1 MKTNRQ
7 GNKSLIENETWRVEN
22 ILVRAGKAARLVGRG
37 LRTMLFP
44 FQLPRTRCNAHCHPS
59 HTITSTHT
67 HTHMLRVHSA
77 KRSPK
82 VRSTT
87 VSASFSDLNAPTCAL
102 PTDPG
107 GKYQLTNL
115 SPRAPKLCK
124 SAICRGT
131 TAACRSA
138 PECQAGGNAGSA
150 KSASARPELSKI
162 GRESIPVHRTSSKGE
177 VELKM

>member
-1 MKTNRQ
+1 MAGGKYSRACWKGRPIRGSWTSDNAVSIPVAAHTLQ
-7 GNKSLIENETWRVEN
+7 CPLPPIPYNNK
-22 ILVRAGKAARLVGRG
+22 
-37 LRTMLFP
+37 
-44 FQLPRTRCNAHCHPS
+44 H
-59 HTITSTHT
+59 THT
-67 HTHMLRVHSA
+67 HTHAVGAFR
-77 KRSPK
+77 KRSSQ

-115 SPRAPKLCK
+115 SPRAPKLCR

-150 KSASARPELSKI
+150 KSASARPELSNI
-162 GRESIPVHRTSSKGE
+162 GRWSSVPVHRTSSQGE
-177 VELKM
+177 VELRM

>member
-1 MKTNRQ
+1 MKHGGWKIFSCVLERPPDSWVVGFGQCCFHSSCRAHAAMPIPYN
-7 GNKSLIENETWRVEN
+7 NK
-22 ILVRAGKAARLVGRG
+22 
-37 LRTMLFP
+37 
-44 FQLPRTRCNAHCHPS
+44 
-59 HTITSTHT
+59 HT
-67 HTHMLRVHSA
+67 HTHMLWVHSA

-138 PECQAGGNAGSA
+138 PEWQTGKECR
-150 KSASARPELSKI
+150 KRKI
-162 GRESIPVHRTSSKGE
+162 GVSPSGIVEDWAAVVRPSPSDIIKGRSGAENVTSMSGSKLICE
-177 VELKM
+177 P

>member
-1 MKTNRQ
+1 MKHGGGKIFSCVLERPPTRGSWASDNAVSIPVAAHTLQ
-7 GNKSLIENETWRVEN
+7 CPLPPIPYNNK
-22 ILVRAGKAARLVGRG
+22 
-37 LRTMLFP
+37 
-44 FQLPRTRCNAHCHPS
+44 
-59 HTITSTHT
+59 HT

-77 KRSPK
+77 KRSSQ

-115 SPRAPKLCK
+115 SPRAPKLCR

-150 KSASARPELSKI
+150 KSASARPELSNI
-162 GRESIPVHRTSSKGE
+162 GRWSSVPVHRTSSQGE
-177 VELKM
+177 VELRM

>member
-1 MKTNRQ
+1 M
-7 GNKSLIENETWRVEN
+7 
-22 ILVRAGKAARLVGRG
+22 RAGKAARLVGRG

-102 PTDPG
+102 PTDPR

-131 TAACRSA
+131 TELQICTRVGSRGGCR
-138 PECQAGGNAGSA
+138 
-150 KSASARPELSKI
+150 KRKI
-162 GRESIPVHRTSSKGE
+162 GVSPSGIVEDWAAVVRPSPSDIIKGRSGAENVTSMSGSKLICE
-177 VELKM
+177 P

>member
-1 MKTNRQ
+1 MAGGKY
-7 GNKSLIENETWRVEN
+7 S
-22 ILVRAGKAARLVGRG
+22 RACWKGRPTGGSWVSDNAVSIPVAAHTL
-37 LRTMLFP
+37 
-44 FQLPRTRCNAHCHPS
+44 QCPS
-59 HTITSTHT
+59 HTITSSHTHT

-77 KRSPK
+77 KRSSQ

-138 PECQAGGNAGSA
+138 PEWQAGEECR
-150 KSASARPELSKI
+150 KRKI
-162 GRESIPVHRTSSKGE
+162 GVSPSGIVEDWARGWGGRPSQSIGHYQR
-177 VELKM
+177 

>member
-1 MKTNRQ
+1 M
-7 GNKSLIENETWRVEN
+7 
-22 ILVRAGKAARLVGRG
+22 RAGKAARLVGRG

-77 KRSPK
+77 KRSSQ

-131 TAACRSA
+131 TELQICTRVGSRGGMQEAQNRRQPVRNCRRL
-138 PECQAGGNAGSA
+138 GGG
-150 KSASARPELSKI
+150 RPSPSDIIKGRSGAENVTELS
-162 GRESIPVHRTSSKGE
+162 GSKFVCE
-177 VELKM
+177 P

>member
-1 MKTNRQ
+1 MAGGKYSRA
-7 GNKSLIENETWRVEN
+7 
-22 ILVRAGKAARLVGRG
+22 RAGKAARLVGRG

-67 HTHMLRVHSA
+67 HTHMLWVHSA

-87 VSASFSDLNAPTCAL
+87 VSASFSDLNAPTCAP

-138 PECQAGGNAGSA
+138 PEWQTGKECRKRKIGVSPSGIVEDGAVV
-150 KSASARPELSKI
+150 RPSPSDIIKGRSGAENVTELS
-162 GRESIPVHRTSSKGE
+162 GSKFVCE
-177 VELKM
+177 P